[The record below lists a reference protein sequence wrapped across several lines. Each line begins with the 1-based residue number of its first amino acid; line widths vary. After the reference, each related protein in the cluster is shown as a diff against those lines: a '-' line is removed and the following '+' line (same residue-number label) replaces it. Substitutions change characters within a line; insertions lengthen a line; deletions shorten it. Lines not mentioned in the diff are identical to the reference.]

1 MDTLRQ
7 ISNQIGDAGMER
19 AFSAV
24 DSAMK
29 ALDKGDM
36 EIDAMEV
43 AITVSALCGSSIG
56 AIVEETA
63 DIATAIA
70 ALSIFY
76 SAITEGVCNSVDDAI
91 EELQTDAE
99 AFYEQ
104 IAQIFNQEGPDN
116 D

>member
-1 MDTLRQ
+1 MNTLKQ
-7 ISNQIGDAGMER
+7 ISNLVGPAGMDR
-19 AFSAV
+19 AFSAA

-29 ALDKGDM
+29 SLDKGDR

-63 DIATAIA
+63 DIAAAIA

-76 SAITEGVCNSVDDAI
+76 SAITEGVCNSVEDAI
-91 EELQTDAE
+91 EELQEDAE
-99 AFYEQ
+99 TFYEQ
-104 IAQIFNQEGPDN
+104 ISKIFNREGLDN